1 MTALPMGASAR
12 GADAEP
18 TRADPIGWPS
28 GEPARRRW
36 NEPAG
41 EPFPGPDERIRR
53 SRLVVAAR
61 REGVAARLAERRREA
76 ARRARL
82 AAWAGE
88 DAV

>member
-18 TRADPIGWPS
+18 TRADRIGWPS
-28 GEPARRRW
+28 
-36 NEPAG
+36 G
-41 EPFPGPDERIRR
+41 EPFPGPDERVWR
-53 SRLVVAAR
+53 SRIVVAAR